1 VARVDALQLVRDA
14 PDTLLAARFA
24 GEPMVQ
30 SFRAGPGRAWI
41 ATAEALTIPRFG
53 REWVAARLT
62 ELEAQMGPAAFAAAL
77 RRGLRLHAE
86 APAELPLAA

>member
-1 VARVDALQLVRDA
+1 VARVDASELVREA

-30 SFRAGPGRAWI
+30 SFRVGPGRAWI
-41 ATAEALTIPRFG
+41 PTAEALTISRFG
-53 REWVAARLT
+53 RDWVAEQLT
-62 ELEAQMGPAAFAAAL
+62 QLETEMGRRAFQGAL
-77 RRGLRLHAE
+77 RRGLRLHAG

>member
-1 VARVDALQLVRDA
+1 VARVDALQLVREA

-41 ATAEALTIPRFG
+41 PTAEALTIPRFG
-53 REWVAARLT
+53 RDWVAERLT
-62 ELEAQMGPAAFAAAL
+62 QLEAEMGRRALHAAL
-77 RRGLRLHAE
+77 RRGLRLHAG
-86 APAELPLAA
+86 AAARLPLAA